1 MVIGFQEKAAQ
12 TAKSLKRWTL
22 NWHSATS
29 AIFYSSKSHKA
40 NPDSSENEIAN
51 LVTWLVFSKYLLNNE
66 GKSSPDTTRPEEN
79 QILQREYKH
88 FLSFLFPLLS
98 STSLSLFFSFT
109 QKFWIMN
116 QHFLKEN
123 EMTGIPGR
131 GNTICKELK
140 QWHYMMSLRK
150 I

>member
-1 MVIGFQEKAAQ
+1 MIFGFSFGEAYSQRTKKKLA
-12 TAKSLKRWTL
+12 LKITL
-22 NWHSATS
+22 CIRAD
-29 AIFYSSKSHKA
+29 ISSKSHKA